1 MSVAV
6 QPRLV
11 IFHSER
17 DGHSRKVRALIAQ
30 VLQERRN
37 HSTFRVYPVSTD
49 EHPELAHRFGVAL
62 IPTLCVVEGKRLRA
76 RLVTPRTAREIRDFL
91 APWLR

>member
-11 IFHSER
+11 IFHSEH
-17 DGHSRKVRALIAQ
+17 DGRSRRVKALIAQ

-37 HSTFRVYPVSTD
+37 HSTFRLYPVAAD
-49 EHPELAHRFGVAL
+49 EHPELAARFRVSR

-76 RLVTPRTAREIRDFL
+76 RLEALRTSREIRTFL